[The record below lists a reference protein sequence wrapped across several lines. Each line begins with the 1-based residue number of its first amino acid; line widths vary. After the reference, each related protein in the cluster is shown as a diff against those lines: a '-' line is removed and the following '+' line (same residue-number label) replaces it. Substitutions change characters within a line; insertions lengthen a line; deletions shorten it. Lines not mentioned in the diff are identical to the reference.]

1 MAPQGIALADLVDSL
16 KKCLCVADLLIG
28 VRHMGFAPAPYE
40 RSRRGGEMKVK
51 KLFFRALYSATALSV
66 MVFVLGAGAKHPKG
80 H

>member
-1 MAPQGIALADLVDSL
+1 
-16 KKCLCVADLLIG
+16 
-28 VRHMGFAPAPYE
+28 MGFAPAPYE
-40 RSRRGGEMKVK
+40 RSQRGGEMKVK